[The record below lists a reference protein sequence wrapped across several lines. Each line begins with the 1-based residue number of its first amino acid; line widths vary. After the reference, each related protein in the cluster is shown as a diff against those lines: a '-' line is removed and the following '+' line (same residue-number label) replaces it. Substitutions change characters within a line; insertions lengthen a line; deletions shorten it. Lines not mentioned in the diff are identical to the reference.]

1 VKIAL
6 RNKPTKKQGKSL
18 YLDFYDNGR
27 RWYEFLNLFLTGDRR
42 RDKETMRLAD
52 GILSQRRLDAAAT
65 QNGLPAPSRLK
76 ADFITYCR
84 KLGESKTN
92 ENTRRI
98 WKKAI
103 NHLARFAGNGGII
116 TYCRK
121 LGESKTNE
129 NTRRIWKKAINHL
142 AHFAGNSG
150 VTFAGVNDTLL
161 ENFKDYLLARFSQNT
176 AGTYLSKIKAACR
189 KAAKEQI
196 LTSHVGIY
204 VTIKKQ
210 KTLPK
215 YLTFEEIQQLQ
226 ATPIMNQAVRDG
238 FLFSCFSGLRYSDV
252 KALTWDQV
260 RFEDAQVFLW
270 FSQQKTGEAE
280 ALPLSKQAIEIL
292 NAQKDSKPSPGIRRK
307 FENNVIFKLPSTSQS
322 VNDALGRWAKRA
334 GIAKKVTFHCG
345 RHSFATMALT
355 YGADLYTTEKT
366 KFPHENISRTMP
378 PFFYT
383 PGLTTSLK
391 VAE

>member
-1 VKIAL
+1 MKIAL

-27 RWYEFLNLFLTGDRR
+27 RWYEFLNLFLTGDRL

-103 NHLARFAGNGGII
+103 NHLARFAGNGGI
-116 TYCRK
+116 
-121 LGESKTNE
+121 
-129 NTRRIWKKAINHL
+129 
-142 AHFAGNSG
+142 
-150 VTFAGVNDTLL
+150 TFAGVNDTLL

-260 RFEDAQVFLW
+260 RFEDAQAFLW

-307 FENNVIFKLPSTSQS
+307 FENNVIFKMPSTSQS

-355 YGADLYTTEKT
+355 YGADLYTTSKLLGHASISTTEIYAEVIDKT
-366 KFPHENISRTMP
+366 RREAVNMLPKFQSDNQGRAM
-378 PFFYT
+378 
-383 PGLTTSLK
+383 K
-391 VAE
+391 